1 MVPTQIT
8 SGYRVRM
15 TCSVPMAVASPTNG
29 ATLPPP
35 LKRGLYGTWKRDM
48 AKTDIDSMNQAF
60 NAMKLGKFQK
70 LAALKLIDGLEIG
83 HPTTTNN
90 NNHKNKG
97 EEEVKLKYLT
107 KLPGITM
114 EERYKRGHQL
124 EARRRDQRKG
134 HQYGK
139 VEELGRHEMKLAI
152 WWEGELPGKVTEH
165 FAVTSDGGLDV
176 NAVFYVGGEEIY
188 IRQHYQHVDQYE

>member
-1 MVPTQIT
+1 
-8 SGYRVRM
+8 M
-15 TCSVPMAVASPTNG
+15 TCSVPMAIASPMSGST
-29 ATLPPP
+29 PPP
-35 LKRGLYGTWKRDM
+35 PKRGLCGTWKRDM
-48 AKTDIDSMNQAF
+48 EKTDIGSMNLAF
-60 NAMKLGKFQK
+60 TAMKLGKFQK
-70 LAALKLIDGLEIG
+70 LAALKLIDGLEIDYS
-83 HPTTTNN
+83 TQSNTNT
-90 NNHKNKG
+90 KG
-97 EEEVKLKYLT
+97 EEEVKLRYLT

-114 EERYKRGHQL
+114 EERYKRGHNL

-176 NAVFYVGGEEIY
+176 NAVFYVGGEKIC
-188 IRQHYQHVDQYE
+188 IRQHYQPIDQYD